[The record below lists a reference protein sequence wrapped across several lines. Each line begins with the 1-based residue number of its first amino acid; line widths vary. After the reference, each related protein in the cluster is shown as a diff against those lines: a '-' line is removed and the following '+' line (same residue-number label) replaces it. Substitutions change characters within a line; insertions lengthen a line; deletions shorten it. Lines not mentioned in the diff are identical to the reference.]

1 MKSYW
6 YWQSK
11 GLEQIRQME
20 AHAERYHES
29 IFDIPQYCALFFYV
43 LMTLITPKRERKTKT
58 KDAKEI

>member
-11 GLEQIRQME
+11 GLEQIQRIE

-29 IFDIPQYCALFFYV
+29 ILDVPQYCVLFFYV